1 MEEQERTEE
10 RRGRWKNKR
19 LIIGLSAVVLLLV
32 AGGIVGSWLAGV
44 GPLGEWQSGGPQ
56 AVQPVQA
63 VGWPE
68 DSPAA
73 GGTIENL
80 TGNTLDL
87 REELYSFGGS
97 GGGELDQPEV
107 KIWQVVFSSDTR
119 VFRPKFI
126 VGEAEGEKSQP
137 EELSVYDLEEGQ
149 NIIVWGEVN
158 GDRIFAD
165 TIAIMT
171 GGMIE

>member
-1 MEEQERTEE
+1 M
-10 RRGRWKNKR
+10 GSKR
-19 LIIGLSAVVLLLV
+19 LVVALGLVALLV
-32 AGGIVGSWLAGV
+32 MTVGIAGCSLIESDQPGNGQSAN
-44 GPLGEWQSGGPQ
+44 PLEDITSSGNS
-56 AVQPVQA
+56 VIKQPLQA

-73 GGTIENL
+73 GGIIEKL
-80 TGNTLDL
+80 TGNTFDI
-87 REELYSFGGS
+87 REELISFGGS
-97 GGGELDQPEV
+97 SGVTET

-126 VGEAEGEKSQP
+126 VGKAEGGETP

-158 GDRIFAD
+158 GNRIFAD
-165 TIAIMT
+165 TIAIMSGAMLT
-171 GGMIE
+171 K